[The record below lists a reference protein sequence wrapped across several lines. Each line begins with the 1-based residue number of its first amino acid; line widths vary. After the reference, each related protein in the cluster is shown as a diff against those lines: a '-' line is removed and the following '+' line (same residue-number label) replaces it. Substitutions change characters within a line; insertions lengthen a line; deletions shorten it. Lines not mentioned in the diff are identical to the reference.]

1 MKPSENQKICEET
14 RRGNKTA
21 RRKVVLSSVLF
32 TAISCLLYANLLF
45 SQDYSHLVELIK
57 LEDRETPL
65 YVFNDFENEFDEKSH
80 KANLEYVNDHP
91 DLIMRIKE
99 DLGGGEIRWRLD
111 TFMHRLLFVPE
122 VRKEYATIFKDYC
135 YDVIGYVLDKMN
147 LSNPYRKIQTLDQE
161 RPVIPDSG
169 VAVFLV
175 HNLAREFIG
184 RYIFSNNTKR
194 KVKIDLKGIV
204 FLGEVGSYTTRVYVR
219 DNGKLEFVRD
229 NYTIWQNSA
238 KNPYTTL
245 MVPVEETL
253 HIALREHT
261 ERAIKEHL
269 QINPSHRKQEVEKV
283 AGELIAT
290 EEAVVGGLVHGLLPS
305 FLKGCVPKL
314 PYSLVQEDIE
324 SKCGLRQYRH
334 LRRGIAIVERLGHR
348 NALEMYSRDPKGFMN
363 LLM

>member
-1 MKPSENQKICEET
+1 MKPSENQKGSKET
-14 RRGNKTA
+14 RRGNKIA

-45 SQDYSHLVELIK
+45 SQDYSRLVELIR
-57 LEDRETPL
+57 LEDRENPL
-65 YVFNDFENEFDEKSH
+65 YVFNDFENEFDEDSH

-111 TFMHRLLFVPE
+111 TSMHRLLFVPE
-122 VRKEYATIFKDYC
+122 VRKEYATIFEDYC
-135 YDVIGYVLDKMN
+135 YDVIRYVLDKMN
-147 LSNPYRKIQTLDQE
+147 VSNPYKKIQTLYHE
-161 RPVIPDSG
+161 RPGIPDSG
-169 VAVFLV
+169 VTVFLV

-184 RYIFSNNTKR
+184 RYIFSNKTKR

-238 KNPYTTL
+238 ENPYTAL

-253 HIALREHT
+253 HIVLREHT
-261 ERAIKEHL
+261 ERAIREQL
-269 QINPSHRKQEVEKV
+269 ELNPSRRMQEVEKV
-283 AGELIAT
+283 AEELIAT
-290 EEAVVGGLVHGLLPS
+290 EEAVVGGVVHGLLPP
-305 FLKGCVPKL
+305 FLKRCVPKL
-314 PYSLVQEDIE
+314 PCSLVQEDIE
-324 SKCGLRQYRH
+324 SKSELRQYRH
-334 LRRGIAIVERLGHR
+334 LRRGIAIVESLGHR
-348 NALEMYSRDPKGFMN
+348 NALEMYSRDPKEFMK